1 LKTVRKYLLNLLL
14 LNIILLAGGI
24 LLSYLTGIV
33 TADEIIFQLA
43 GYSFISI
50 IIFVIFN
57 QGQSKEPDSQTIH
70 TLLAVCLKLLLEMVF
85 ALIWFVL
92 LKKNTMQYVI
102 VFFVLYLAFTLFSIF
117 YILKTLK
124 NKHLKTKLS

>member
-14 LNIILLAGGI
+14 LNIILAAGGI
-24 LLSYLTGIV
+24 LLSSLTGIITV
-33 TADEIIFQLA
+33 NEVIFQLA

-50 IIFVIFN
+50 VIFIIFN
-57 QGQSKEPDSQTIH
+57 RGQSKEPDSQTIH
-70 TLLAVCLKLLLEMVF
+70 TLLAVGLKLLLEMIF

-92 LKKNTMQYVI
+92 MKKNTMQYVI

>member
-1 LKTVRKYLLNLLL
+1 LKRIPKYLLNLLL
-14 LNIILLAGGI
+14 LNIVLAAGGI
-24 LLSYLTGIV
+24 LFSSLTGIV
-33 TADEIIFQLA
+33 PVNDIIFQLA
-43 GYSFISI
+43 GYSFITIIII
-50 IIFVIFN
+50 IIFN
-57 QGQSKEPDSQTIH
+57 RGQSKEPDSQAIH
-70 TLLAVCLKLLLEMVF
+70 TLLAIGLKLLLEMIF

-92 LKKNTMQYVI
+92 VKKNSIEYVI